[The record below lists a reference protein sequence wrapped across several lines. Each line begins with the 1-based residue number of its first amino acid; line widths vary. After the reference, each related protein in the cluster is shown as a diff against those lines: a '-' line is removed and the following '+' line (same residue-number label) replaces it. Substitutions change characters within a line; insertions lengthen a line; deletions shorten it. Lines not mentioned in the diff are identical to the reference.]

1 MNYMTIQVQSITML
15 LAKKASRVHRHEGPP
30 IVLVAL
36 KDYQAY
42 GTLSNAGL
50 SCHQIC
56 KLGDL
61 PFAGVMDAAVHVLVF
76 PWPRQGHINPM
87 LHFAT
92 ALVDAGLQ
100 VTFLHTEHNL
110 RRLPQAP
117 LPPRLRLLSIPDG
130 LPDDHPRSFL
140 ELLESMRKTSS
151 AAYRALLLSADAPVT
166 CVVADGTMPFAIDV
180 AEELGIPALAF
191 ATHSA
196 CSYLALLSMPKL
208 VELGETPFPADDL
221 VCGVPGMEGFLRR
234 RDLPRGLYCTE
245 QGEGDPWMLKLAE
258 VTARSSKACALILN
272 TTTSME
278 QPALA
283 HIASRTSDVFAVGPL
298 HARSRLTASASLWQ
312 EDDGCMAWLDSHEDQ
327 SVVYVSLGSRA
338 VITHEQFT
346 EFLSG
351 LVATGYAF
359 LWALRPDMV
368 QMTSSTLLREAIGAV
383 EGGKAH
389 VVEWAPQRDVLR
401 HRAVGCFLTHAGW
414 NSTLE
419 CAMEGV
425 PMVCWPFF
433 SDQQINSRF
442 VGAVWRT
449 GLDTKDVCDR
459 GVVERTVREAM
470 VSDEI
475 RGVAQAMAQQL
486 RLDVAQVGSS
496 SSELERLVR
505 FIRELSIRSC

>member
-1 MNYMTIQVQSITML
+1 
-15 LAKKASRVHRHEGPP
+15 
-30 IVLVAL
+30 
-36 KDYQAY
+36 
-42 GTLSNAGL
+42 
-50 SCHQIC
+50 
-56 KLGDL
+56 
-61 PFAGVMDAAVHVLVF
+61 MDAMVHVLVF

-92 ALVDAGLQ
+92 ALADAGVQ
-100 VTFLHTEHNL
+100 VTFLHTENNL
-110 RRLPQAP
+110 RRLAEAP

-140 ELLESMRKTSS
+140 ELLESMCTSS
-151 AAYRALLLSADAPVT
+151 SVAYRALLSAAATPVT
-166 CVVADGTMPFAIDV
+166 CVVADSTMPFAIDV

-208 VELGETPFPADDL
+208 VELGETPFPTDDP
-221 VCGVPGMEGFLRR
+221 VYGVPGMEGFLRR
-234 RDLPRGLYCTE
+234 RDLPRGLYCA
-245 QGEGDPWMLKLAE
+245 QRGDRDPWMLKLAE
-258 VTARSSKACALILN
+258 VTARSSKACAIILN
-272 TTTSME
+272 TATSME

-283 HIASRTSDVFAVGPL
+283 HIASHTSDVFAIGPL
-298 HARSRLTASASLWQ
+298 HARSRLTTSASLWQ
-312 EDDGCMAWLDSHEDQ
+312 DEDGCMAWLDSHADR

-351 LVATGYAF
+351 LLATGYAF
-359 LWALRPDMV
+359 LWVLRPDMV
-368 QMTSSTLLREAIGAV
+368 QMTSSALLREAIVAV
-383 EGGKAH
+383 VDGKAH
-389 VVEWAPQRDVLR
+389 IVEWAPQLDVLQ

-419 CAMEGV
+419 CALQGV

-433 SDQQINSRF
+433 SDQQINGRF

-449 GLDTKDVCDR
+449 GLDMKDVCNR

-486 RLDVAQVGSS
+486 RLDVMEAGSS

-505 FIRELSIRSC
+505 FIKELSIRSCLKPRITED